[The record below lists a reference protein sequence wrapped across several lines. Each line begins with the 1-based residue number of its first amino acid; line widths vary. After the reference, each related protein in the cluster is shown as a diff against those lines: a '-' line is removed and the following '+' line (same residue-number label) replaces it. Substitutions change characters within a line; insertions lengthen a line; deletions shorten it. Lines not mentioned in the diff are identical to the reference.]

1 MATQFFAYERAFR
14 NREGTNLLQTDLN
27 TTAAEAAAYQERL
40 DIREARDE
48 GLVLQ
53 VRSGESD
60 AFYTLLYP
68 HLRGV
73 RALVRSFIKNPA
85 DAEDVVQN
93 AVVRAFTKLHQLRSL
108 RFFRTWLMQ
117 IAANEA
123 RMMCRRNIRSRTLS
137 LTDDAEN
144 GQASLDLPDWRT
156 IPSVEIENR
165 QTRELRRQAL
175 EELPSK

>member
-93 AVVRAFTKLHQLRSL
+93 ADVRAFTKLHQLRSL

-144 GQASLDLPDWRT
+144 ENGHASLDLPDWRT

-175 EELPSK
+175 EE